1 MEHAK
6 SIMSALTTMQDSLLA
21 RKVSPGGP
29 PVVLALFR
37 PAALHLCLAGFFI
50 RAHCSPASCRPLI
63 PDTTMCFLMFASFLM
78 RAWTGGLLDHAVYKD
93 DRISGW
99 RLINSFFCAEI
110 LDTFRPKIPNP

>member
-37 PAALHLCLAGFFI
+37 PSSLDLCLAGFLI
-50 RAHCSPASCRPLI
+50 RALLQFSNSMNVILRGLWQPTYDAPPLALSWG
-63 PDTTMCFLMFASFLM
+63 T
-78 RAWTGGLLDHAVYKD
+78 
-93 DRISGW
+93 
-99 RLINSFFCAEI
+99 
-110 LDTFRPKIPNP
+110 